1 MKNLVVDVFNK
12 KNQYKGNDQ
21 NQVKF
26 DDPGWGTIIDV
37 TLLRQ
42 TFPAHCDSYY
52 VLWLIR
58 SIFKTI

>member
-26 DDPGWGTIIDV
+26 DDPGRGAIIYL
-37 TLLRQ
+37 TLLRIS
-42 TFPAHCDSYY
+42 FVVFMAIYSHAASCLSGRP
-52 VLWLIR
+52 
-58 SIFKTI
+58 